1 LEGIK
6 INLNWKAIITAF
18 LVIMVISIISGLY
31 LPNNVGLIGP
41 IIGGLIAGY
50 MVGGKYTYTKGIVN
64 GGIPAGIAGFV
75 SVLAVVLLSGNPLFT
90 TTVVTAPSYTQ
101 DQINTLT
108 TFTII
113 VNYSVVAMGGF
124 ILFFILGL
132 LGEIIGVAIKGR
144 GIY

>member
-1 LEGIK
+1 MEGIK
-6 INLNWKAIITAF
+6 IDLNWKAIITAF
-18 LVIMVISIISGLY
+18 LVTMVISIISGLY

-90 TTVVTAPSYTQ
+90 TTVLTAPSYTQ

-108 TFTII
+108 TFTLI
-113 VNYSVVAMGGF
+113 VEYSMVAVGCFM
-124 ILFFILGL
+124 LFFILGL
-132 LGEIIGVAIKGR
+132 LGEIIGVSIKER
-144 GIY
+144 RVN

>member
-1 LEGIK
+1 
-6 INLNWKAIITAF
+6 
-18 LVIMVISIISGLY
+18 MVISIASGLY
-31 LPNNVGLIGP
+31 LPNNVGLVGP

-64 GGIPAGIAGFV
+64 GGIPAGIAGFI

-90 TTVVTAPSYTQ
+90 TTVAAPGYTP

-108 TFTII
+108 IANLI
-113 VNYSVVAMGGF
+113 VEYSMIAMGCF

-132 LGEIIGVAIKGR
+132 LGEIIGVAIKGKW
-144 GIY
+144 IN